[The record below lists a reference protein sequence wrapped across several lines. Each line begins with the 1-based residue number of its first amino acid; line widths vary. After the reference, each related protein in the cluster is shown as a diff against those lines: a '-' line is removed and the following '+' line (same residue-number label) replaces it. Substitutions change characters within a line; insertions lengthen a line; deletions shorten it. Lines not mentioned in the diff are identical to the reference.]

1 MRASAPVHV
10 GAVVGVVGV
19 GVVVLVSVLWFG
31 GGAGAPEIAG
41 LPSAGPLAEW
51 GLPLVRLG
59 HDLCAVACVGALL
72 AAGVLAPAGSP
83 EVARCVRAAGW
94 WALGW
99 AFASLTGYVLTLS
112 TFFALPPAR
121 ILAASH
127 LLGYGTSLP
136 QTRALLVVVAA
147 TFVVA
152 LATLV
157 PRLPRWMPLV
167 PAVGALLPPAYVGHA
182 ASAADHDVAISA
194 LMAHLVGVSVWVGGL
209 YAVLVHFRRS
219 ADLAVVL
226 ARFSTIALCCFAA
239 VAFSGLVGGWVRLET
254 PSGLWQSSYGLLLL
268 GKVAVLAVLGWFGWS
283 HRRRTVMGVTDRG
296 VRRTFVRLAAG
307 EVAVMAAAMGLAV
320 GLSRTPPPAGGDGGG
335 HSAHGVLEYELAPFT
350 PAALITEARL
360 DTLVLLLLA
369 LPAAGYLVGMRRA
382 AGWPPARSFAWH
394 AGLALVALVLVGG
407 VGGYARAMASAYA
420 LQHVTLTVVAPLL
433 LCLGA
438 PATLA
443 ARATT
448 PSSQYGDLG
457 SRAFGRRITRPG
469 LLLTAYPVLFLLLY
483 GTAWLP
489 WSLSAYGSHLATA
502 ALFLG
507 LGLAVSWVLAGA
519 DPLPRPFPWA
529 ARARLLAVAAAVHL
543 ALGAY
548 LLTGPRVAAYWFL
561 QAAPAG
567 VPTADQRLAGA
578 VHLIVP
584 LLAFAPLAVRLALER
599 QAARVRA
606 RERVT
611 EPRGR

>member
-1 MRASAPVHV
+1 MRASARVHAGV
-10 GAVVGVVGV
+10 VVGV
-19 GVVVLVSVLWFG
+19 GVVVLVAVLWFG
-31 GGAGAPEIAG
+31 GGAGTPEIAG

-59 HDLCAVACVGALL
+59 HDLCAVACVGTLL

-83 EVARCVRAAGW
+83 ESARCVRAAGW

-99 AFASLTGYVLTLS
+99 AFASLAGYVLTLS

-121 ILAASH
+121 VVAATH

-136 QTRALLVVVAA
+136 QTQALLVVVAA

-157 PRLPRWMPLV
+157 PRLPRWIPLV

-182 ASAADHDVAISA
+182 SSAADHDIAISA
-194 LMAHLVGVSVWVGGL
+194 LMAHLVGVSVWAGGL
-209 YAVLVHFRRS
+209 CAVLVHFRRS
-219 ADLAVVL
+219 GDLDVVL
-226 ARFSTIALCCFAA
+226 PRFSTIALCCFVA
-239 VAFSGLVGGWVRLET
+239 VACSGLAGGWVRLGT
-254 PSGLWQSSYGLLLL
+254 PSDLWQSTYGLLLL
-268 GKVAVLAVLGWFGWS
+268 GKVAVLAVLGWFGWN
-283 HRRRTVMGVTDRG
+283 HRRRTVTGVADRG
-296 VRRTFVRLAAG
+296 VRRTFVRLAVG
-307 EVAVMAAAMGLAV
+307 EAAVMAAAMGLAV
-320 GLSRTPPPAGGDGGG
+320 GLSRTPPPAGGDGG
-335 HSAHGVLEYELAPFT
+335 HVAHGMLEFTLAPFT
-350 PAALITEARL
+350 PGALVTEARL
-360 DTLVLLLLA
+360 DPLVLLLLA
-369 LPAAGYLVGMRRA
+369 LPAAGYLAGMRRTA
-382 AGWPPARSFAWH
+382 AWPAGRAIAWH

-407 VGGYARAMASAYA
+407 VGGYARAMASVYA
-420 LQHVTLTVVAPLL
+420 LQHVTLTVIAPLL

-438 PATLA
+438 PVTLA
-443 ARATT
+443 GRATT
-448 PSSQYGDLG
+448 ASSQYGHLG
-457 SRAFGRRITRPG
+457 SRAFGRRITRPA

-489 WSLSAYGSHLATA
+489 WSLSTYGSHLATE

-543 ALGAY
+543 ALGVY
-548 LLTGPRVAAYWFL
+548 LLAGPRVAAAWFL
-561 QAAPAG
+561 QVAPAG
-567 VPTADQRLAGA
+567 VPEADQRLAGA

-606 RERVT
+606 RPRVT
-611 EPRGR
+611 EPRAG